1 MCKAWSTTTA
11 TRMDIRGIPWALR
24 QRLMRAALFKER
36 VLHKLAPARMN
47 VVPYAFP
54 LVPQICPCDIHFCDF
69 LEHRKLREKSIFHF
83 GTGGHHIVGLRNWTD
98 GMANEIL
105 AITVSPSE
113 YSRYINRVV
122 AKPSFGTHYKV
133 LFADI
138 YDLHPA
144 LLPEFD
150 VVTLFHLYE
159 FTPPEPFAREI
170 RMDDGGVLD
179 LFLSKLSRQGLL
191 LFYAG
196 SHGHRET
203 RVVVERAVAA
213 GKISF
218 EASYKSLLVYRRER
232 AALVK

>member
-1 MCKAWSTTTA
+1 M
-11 TRMDIRGIPWALR
+11 L
-24 QRLMRAALFKER
+24 AALFKER

-54 LVPQICPCDIHFCDF
+54 LMPQMCPCDIHFCDF
-69 LEHRKLREKSIFHF
+69 LQERNLRGKSIFHF

-105 AITVSPSE
+105 AITASPRE
-113 YSRYINRVV
+113 HSRYIKRVV
-122 AKPSFGTHYKV
+122 AKPSFGRHYKV

-138 YDLHPA
+138 YDLHAA
-144 LLPEFD
+144 LLPQFD

-159 FTPPEPFAREI
+159 FTPGHRVASGI
-170 RMDDGGVLD
+170 RMDDAGVLD
-179 LFLSKLSRQGLL
+179 LFVSKLSPQGLL
-191 LFYAG
+191 LFYEG
-196 SHGHRET
+196 SHGYGET

-218 EASYKSLLVYRRER
+218 ETRYKSLLIYRRER
-232 AALVK
+232 AAHVE